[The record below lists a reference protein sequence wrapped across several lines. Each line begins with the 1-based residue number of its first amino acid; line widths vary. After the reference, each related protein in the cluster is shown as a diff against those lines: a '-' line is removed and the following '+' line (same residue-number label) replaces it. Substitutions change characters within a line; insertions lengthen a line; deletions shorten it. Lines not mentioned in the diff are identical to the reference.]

1 MIDPITLAT
10 ISSAVSV
17 LGNEFLK
24 GVAGEAGK
32 TTWAKIKALLDWQ
45 SDPKV
50 EEIPHAVATALTQ
63 SPQLAEEI
71 VKLLKS
77 AETGGASAM
86 VGSIHAE
93 GGKVVVAQN
102 ITTSTFQF

>member
-24 GVAGEAGK
+24 GAAGEAGK
-32 TTWAKIKALLDWQ
+32 SAWEKIKALLHWK

-50 EEIPHAVATALTQ
+50 EEIPKQVATALTE
-63 SPQLAEEI
+63 SPELAAEI
-71 VKLLKS
+71 VKLLKA

-102 ITTSTFQF
+102 ITTTSFEM